1 MPATQQRRPT
11 LTFDARSVML
21 FAAIAV
27 GSAAAHAQTSSTT
40 SSAGTHS
47 TPSHSGAPSMGAQG
61 LSAAGSNR
69 ATFGGTSP
77 STSAGASF
85 DRADSDKDGKLSAQ
99 EVARLPAISQHFK
112 ELDTNHDGALSRTE
126 FEAGAKS

>member
-11 LTFDARSVML
+11 ITFDARSVML

-27 GSAAAHAQTSSTT
+27 GSAAAHAQTSPPT

-47 TPSHSGAPSMGAQG
+47 TPSHSGTTSMGAHG

-77 STSAGASF
+77 ATSASASF
-85 DRADSDKDGKLSAQ
+85 DRADADKDGKLNAQ
-99 EVARLPAISQHFK
+99 EAARLPAISQHFK